1 MNVRSTRTTTVDAA
15 FPSVPRRAIEM
26 VAEQMED
33 PFREAMPMPH
43 AVLEGG
49 GRIAP

>member
-1 MNVRSTRTTTVDAA
+1 MNVPSPRTTKADPA

-33 PFREAMPMPH
+33 PFREAMPLPH
-43 AVLEGG
+43 AALEGG